1 MKLKLK
7 LKLKLTVSSL
17 VIALALT
24 GCGES
29 ENKSSLVKD
38 EKFEAYLNFKRIPLT
53 DEKRVASALVV
64 YNEREAIS
72 KAIEKSDLLDK
83 SLIDVEVA
91 EFKKQML
98 ISRYFEAYIKKNVTP
113 EAIKNYYNNNQ
124 DEYQN
129 KKIHVAHILFR
140 TNGRMS
146 DEEKNARL
154 LKAKEAHARLQ
165 QNEKF
170 EDLAKEYSDD
180 KLSAQKG
187 GDLGWLDEGS
197 IDPVFSRTVFA
208 MDAGAVS
215 EPFVTSYGYHI
226 VKVIEAAK
234 TTTKPFDAVKGDIA
248 YKLKEQAKQAEMNRL
263 KEQAKK

>member
-1 MKLKLK
+1 MNV
-7 LKLKLTVSSL
+7 KLTASIL
-17 VIALALT
+17 FFALAIA
-24 GCGES
+24 GCS
-29 ENKSSLVKD
+29 ETEDKSNLVKD
-38 EKFEAYLNFKRIPLT
+38 SKFEAYLKFKRIPLT

-72 KAIEKSDLLDK
+72 EVIEKSDLLDQ
-83 SLIDVEVA
+83 SSIDVEVS

-98 ISRYFEAYIKKNVTP
+98 ISRYFEAYIKQNVTP

-124 DEYQN
+124 DQYQN
-129 KKIHVAHILFR
+129 SKIHVAHILFR

-234 TTTKPFDAVKGDIA
+234 VTTKPFDAVKGDIA